1 MDKSQEG
8 AQRNS
13 HTIILPVAAQ
23 PDTLAAIFLL
33 KKFGEARF
41 PGLREAGIE
50 ILSVL
55 PPGESRES
63 LEVKG
68 FVLID
73 IGGGKFDHHV
83 QREKTTASQLVA
95 DYLGIADDPALAKLL
110 EYARRDDMFGKGTIS
125 DDPIDRAF
133 GLSGLLQNLNRS
145 MAGQPD
151 EVAKIILPILLAH
164 YEEESRRTK
173 ELPEE
178 FAAKTR
184 EGKVQ
189 IQEVRQRDKKLK
201 IVFVESDNTGLAGFL
216 RSQGGGRFDVVV
228 QRMSGGYVNILTR
241 PTKRVDLR
249 FLAACVRMREAEI
262 QGKDMEASEYE
273 LMRPARHQ
281 KIKEWYYDP
290 ATNSLQNGGLNP
302 KDISST
308 KIPWTEFPE
317 LVSRGLTGGAS
328 NDQQ

>member
-1 MDKSQEG
+1 MDESQE
-8 AQRNS
+8 AVKS
-13 HTIILPVAAQ
+13 FIKTIIVPVALQ

-33 KKFGEARF
+33 RKFGETRF
-41 PGLREAGIE
+41 PGVRDARIKVLSILPAGE
-50 ILSVL
+50 T
-55 PPGESRES
+55 PTS
-63 LEVKG
+63 LEASG
-68 FVLID
+68 SILID
-73 IGGGKFDHHV
+73 IGEGRFDHHV
-83 QREKTTASQLVA
+83 QREKTTASRLVA
-95 DYLGIADDPALAKLL
+95 EYLGIADDPALAKLL

-133 GLSGLLQNLNRS
+133 GLSGLLQNLNRG

-151 EVAKIILPILLAH
+151 EVAKIILPILLTH

-184 EGKVQ
+184 EGRVQ

-201 IVFVESDNTGLAGFL
+201 VVFVESDNTGLAGFL

-228 QRMSGGYVNILTR
+228 QRISGGYVNILTR

-249 FLAACVRMREAEI
+249 FLAACVRMREVEV
-262 QGKDMEASEYE
+262 QGGKLEVNEYE
-273 LMRPARHQ
+273 LMRPARHPE
-281 KIKEWYYDP
+281 IKEWYYDP

-302 KDISST
+302 KDISPTRIS
-308 KIPWTEFPE
+308 WTEFPE
-317 LVSRGLTGGAS
+317 LVSKGLAS
-328 NDQQ
+328 RVFSDLQ